1 MRLVDGK
8 IRWTPRVEPSL
19 IVRLYESDAKGFRD
33 EDLVNEVG
41 CAIIARAEDVIAA
54 TASVC
59 DDKAKCPV
67 CGEIISFISPKDGG
81 WDTVILN
88 CICGY
93 KAKLREYRESFQGKK
108 LSACGAF
115 PALNKFIKQ
124 YATAKDYSSKMLA
137 IDLLIHT
144 FHYELQG
151 EQITRSVATNIIYA
165 RKEKD
170 LIDFLNKLAYS
181 DNSTQGLS
189 LNKNRF
195 FTNIY
200 KSSIA
205 SYLQEENKSD

>member
-8 IRWTPRVEPSL
+8 IRWAPRVEPSL
-19 IVRLYESDAKGFRD
+19 IARLYESDAKGFRD
-33 EDLVNEVG
+33 GDLAGEVG
-41 CAIIARAEDVIAA
+41 CAIVARVEDVMAA

-67 CGEIISFISPKDGG
+67 CKKTISFVSPKDGG
-81 WDTVILN
+81 WDTVILD

-108 LSACGAF
+108 LSAVGAF
-115 PALNKFIKQ
+115 PALGKFMEQ
-124 YATAKDYSSKMLA
+124 YAKAKDYSGKMLA

-165 RKEKD
+165 RRERD
-170 LIDFLNKLAYS
+170 LIVFLDKLACS
-181 DNSTQGLS
+181 DISTQGLS
-189 LNKNRF
+189 SNKNRF
-195 FTNIY
+195 FANIH
-200 KSSIA
+200 KSGIA
-205 SYLQEENKSD
+205 SYLIGEK